1 MSFQEISS
9 MKLKPSDHQSE
20 PGQKEIHTY
29 WTIVHTKL
37 DGTKRLL
44 ADHEHNV
51 FPSGCI
57 DKIHKMAFIDTS
69 ATELAFNYIALTA
82 DTTQTINA
90 AQTTLTGE
98 ISTNGLSR
106 VQAGTRT
113 HTNGTNTSLIEHTFT
128 LSGSQSDIT
137 RAALFNAS
145 SSGTMGPFAAFSN
158 GATGAMVS
166 GETVKVSIT
175 ITTS

>member
-1 MSFQEISS
+1 MSNN
-9 MKLKPSDHQSE
+9 KLQPAIHEGPTD
-20 PGQKEIHTY
+20 IHTY
-29 WTIVHTKL
+29 WTVIHTKL
-37 DGTKRLL
+37 DGTQRIL
-44 ADHEHNV
+44 ADKVHNV
-51 FPSGCI
+51 FPSACI

-69 ATELAFNYIALTA
+69 ATEVGFNYIALTA

-90 AQTTLTGE
+90 SQTSLTGE

-106 VQAGTRT
+106 TLAGTRT

-128 LSGSQSDIT
+128 LSGTQSDIT

-158 GATGAMVS
+158 GATGQMVS
-166 GETVKVSIT
+166 GETVKVSVN